1 MDPTAFRA
9 YLREFNAG
17 NYDALVRYYAD
28 DVLFSFGHGPT
39 LRGRDAVVAFYRPFH
54 EHVKETVE
62 IQFLVMDHRHV
73 AVELATE
80 FRAVKDFDQF
90 TRGPL
95 KAGDVVRLTSFVHY
109 DVDPAGRFAAIRV
122 GSYGEPA
129 RNAALVRSA
138 AARVTGVWPRA
149 GLAATA

>member
-1 MDPTAFRA
+1 MDPMSFRA
-9 YLREFNAG
+9 YLREFNAA

-28 DVLFSFGHGPT
+28 DVLFSFGGGPV

-73 AVELATE
+73 AVELAAE
-80 FRAVKDFDQF
+80 FRALKDFDRF

-109 DVDPAGRFAAIRV
+109 DVNPAGRFAAIRV
-122 GSYGEPA
+122 GSYGEPI
-129 RNAALVRSA
+129 RNGVRIS
-138 AARVTGVWPRA
+138 
-149 GLAATA
+149 

>member
-9 YLREFNAG
+9 YLREFNAA
-17 NYDALVRYYAD
+17 NYAALVRYYAD
-28 DVLFSFGHGPT
+28 DVLFSFGNGPT

-54 EHVKETVE
+54 EHVRESVE

-80 FRAVKDFDQF
+80 FHALKDFDGF

-95 KAGDVVRLTSFVHY
+95 KAGDVVSLTSFVHY
-109 DVDPAGRFAAIRV
+109 DVNPAGRFSSIRV
-122 GSYGEPA
+122 GRYGDPTWNGA
-129 RNAALVRSA
+129 VA
-138 AARVTGVWPRA
+138 P
-149 GLAATA
+149 